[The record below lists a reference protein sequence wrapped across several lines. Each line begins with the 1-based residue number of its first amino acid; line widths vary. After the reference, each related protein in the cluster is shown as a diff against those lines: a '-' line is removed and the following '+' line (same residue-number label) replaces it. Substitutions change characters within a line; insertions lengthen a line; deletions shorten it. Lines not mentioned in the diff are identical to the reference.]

1 MSLHIKAHACARS
14 DWDEG
19 AVSDIQEAPDAETWV
34 LAASGYSWHGCGL
47 QVLERPHSKSQD
59 STGLKLFAKVQ
70 KGVYVIVTVLEIDS
84 FYLHWCWN
92 NVFLQG
98 ETNV

>member
-1 MSLHIKAHACARS
+1 MHVPGQTGMKGQSLTSRKLLMLRPGCLQPQDIP
-14 DWDEG
+14 G
-19 AVSDIQEAPDAETWV
+19 TAVV
-34 LAASGYSWHGCGL
+34 FRCLKGL
-47 QVLERPHSKSQD
+47 TLKSQD